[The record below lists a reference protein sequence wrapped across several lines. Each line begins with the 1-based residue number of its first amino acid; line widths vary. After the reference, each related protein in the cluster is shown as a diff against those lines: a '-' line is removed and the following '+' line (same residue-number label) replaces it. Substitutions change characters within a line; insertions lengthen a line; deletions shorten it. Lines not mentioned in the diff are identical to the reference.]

1 MLPHPRHPCRSA
13 PAPPTTLSECSRTP
27 DILVRSLPRSR
38 HSCQKAPRHPG
49 GRHVETSRAKPPA
62 AKTVHLLRLVDT
74 GARVVR
80 RSKPFR
86 LSECSRTPDILVEVL
101 PHPRHPCRSAP
112 APPTP
117 LSTCSQTPDPLLL
130 PAGNT
135 PHALPKISKPETSGP
150 VFRNSSPQ
158 PPAPLHHWQAS
169 SALLLLCVTVS
180 SVLLLKPW
188 AQMPYTWPRAS
199 PRRDQ
204 RYRSSEVAPR
214 DISRPNAAMPRAHL
228 RTATSQ
234 LKASTR
240 LATSDLPMRRPM
252 RRPTRQSIRCRH
264 GGTTGQPRSRCS
276 PLVLQLLEAYEARGV
291 QTIVRDQARI
301 SLGLGGGPGK
311 GHGGPKN

>member
-1 MLPHPRHPCRSA
+1 MTVGIPGIDHRNIQSETSQPQKRLTSREAGRH
-13 PAPPTTLSECSRTP
+13 
-27 DILVRSLPRSR
+27 
-38 HSCQKAPRHPG
+38 RHPG
-49 GRHVETSRAKPPA
+49 G
-62 AKTVHLLRLVDT
+62 
-74 GARVVR
+74 
-80 RSKPFR
+80 SKIEA
-86 LSECSRTPDILVEVL
+86 LQIAGML

-117 LSTCSQTPDPLLL
+117 LSKCSQTPDPLLL
-130 PAGNT
+130 SAGDT

-204 RYRSSEVAPR
+204 RYNSSEVAPR
-214 DISRPNAAMPRAHL
+214 DISRPNAATPRAHL

-240 LATSDLPMRRPM
+240 TATSDLA
-252 RRPTRQSIRCRH
+252 S
-264 GGTTGQPRSRCS
+264 
-276 PLVLQLLEAYEARGV
+276 LQ
-291 QTIVRDQARI
+291 Q
-301 SLGLGGGPGK
+301 
-311 GHGGPKN
+311 